1 LRAQEEG
8 RPSTLSETAIRVN
21 VERLDELMN
30 LVGELVLARNEILQF
45 EPAKKDLGFHATVQ
59 RLNLITT
66 ELQEEVMKT
75 RMQPIAT
82 IWDRFPP
89 MVRSLANA
97 CGKPVRVEMDGR
109 DTELDKTLVEA
120 IKDPLTAVIRNAVDH
135 GIEPPEVRASSG
147 KPREGR
153 LSLRGYQEGGQINIE
168 ISDDGSGIDIEK
180 VKAKAVEQGLVSPE
194 RIDCLSDREILQLI
208 FAPSLSTAEQ
218 VSNVSG
224 RGVGM
229 DVVKTNIERIGG
241 TVEVESHR
249 GQGTTL
255 KIRIP
260 LTLAIIPALITTCEG
275 QRYAIPQRNLL
286 ELVRID
292 GNRKGRGIEF
302 VQGTPVYRLRGR
314 LLPLVF
320 LSEVLG
326 VPDERPAKNS
336 AGDETRVFNVVVLLA
351 NGEQFG
357 LVVDDVSHAQEIVVK
372 PLGRPLERINCF
384 GGATIMGDGQVALI
398 LDVRGLA
405 ERAGVL
411 SEDRA
416 HVIPHMASA
425 AREADDNQEMLLVF
439 SAGKDRQMAIPLST
453 VHRVEEFETSA
464 LEYLGDRLV
473 VQYRGGILALID
485 LANLLEPGNAPVGN
499 RLTVVVCSIEGRL
512 LGLFVEEILDVAD
525 FPPSFESCAGEQGVL
540 GSAIV
545 GGRVTS
551 LIDLA
556 ARVRTFYPEL
566 LQQPERQMGA

>member
-1 LRAQEEG
+1 
-8 RPSTLSETAIRVN
+8 
-21 VERLDELMN
+21 
-30 LVGELVLARNEILQF
+30 
-45 EPAKKDLGFHATVQ
+45 
-59 RLNLITT
+59 
-66 ELQEEVMKT
+66 
-75 RMQPIAT
+75 
-82 IWDRFPP
+82 
-89 MVRSLANA
+89 
-97 CGKPVRVEMDGR
+97 
-109 DTELDKTLVEA
+109 
-120 IKDPLTAVIRNAVDH
+120 
-135 GIEPPEVRASSG
+135 
-147 KPREGR
+147 
-153 LSLRGYQEGGQINIE
+153 
-168 ISDDGSGIDIEK
+168 
-180 VKAKAVEQGLVSPE
+180 
-194 RIDCLSDREILQLI
+194 LSDREILQLI

>member
-1 LRAQEEG
+1 
-8 RPSTLSETAIRVN
+8 
-21 VERLDELMN
+21 
-30 LVGELVLARNEILQF
+30 
-45 EPAKKDLGFHATVQ
+45 
-59 RLNLITT
+59 
-66 ELQEEVMKT
+66 
-75 RMQPIAT
+75 
-82 IWDRFPP
+82 
-89 MVRSLANA
+89 
-97 CGKPVRVEMDGR
+97 
-109 DTELDKTLVEA
+109 
-120 IKDPLTAVIRNAVDH
+120 
-135 GIEPPEVRASSG
+135 
-147 KPREGR
+147 
-153 LSLRGYQEGGQINIE
+153 
-168 ISDDGSGIDIEK
+168 
-180 VKAKAVEQGLVSPE
+180 
-194 RIDCLSDREILQLI
+194 
-208 FAPSLSTAEQ
+208 
-218 VSNVSG
+218 
-224 RGVGM
+224 
-229 DVVKTNIERIGG
+229 
-241 TVEVESHR
+241 
-249 GQGTTL
+249 
-255 KIRIP
+255 
-260 LTLAIIPALITTCEG
+260 
-275 QRYAIPQRNLL
+275 
-286 ELVRID
+286 
-292 GNRKGRGIEF
+292 
-302 VQGTPVYRLRGR
+302 
-314 LLPLVF
+314 
-320 LSEVLG
+320 
-326 VPDERPAKNS
+326 
-336 AGDETRVFNVVVLLA
+336 
-351 NGEQFG
+351 
-357 LVVDDVSHAQEIVVK
+357 VVDDVSHAQEIVVK